1 MTGGTLAV
9 TQSVSQWPKFS
20 YIIIDWVLLLLFLC
34 SWELS
39 DMMQKKVKQ
48 RMAKRKSGVGA
59 QSEQFAG

>member
-20 YIIIDWVLLLLFLC
+20 YIIIDWVLLLFLC